1 MDKLT
6 STTIAGVYLTP
17 LKIIERDL
25 GNIMHALKAD
35 ERDFDGFGE
44 VYFTFVNKGAIKGWK
59 KHRRMRLNLIVPLGE
74 VKFVLF
80 DDRENSVTKNCF
92 FDVNLSR
99 NNYQRLSVEP
109 GIWIAFK
116 GISAPENMVV
126 NVASIRHDPL
136 ETIDQSVD
144 ASPIKYTK
152 W

>member
-44 VYFTFVNKGAIKGWK
+44 VYFTFVNKDAIKGWK
-59 KHRRMRLNLIVPLGE
+59 KHSRMRLNLIVPLGE

-80 DDRENSVTKNCF
+80 DDREDSVTKNCF
-92 FDVNLSR
+92 FDVSLSR
-99 NNYQRLSVEP
+99 KNYQRLSVEP

-116 GISAPENMVV
+116 GISAFENMVV

-136 ETIDQSVD
+136 ETIDQPVD
-144 ASPIKYTK
+144 SSLIKYTK